1 MDVERESSQSENLR
15 SRRARVTTVWSG
27 RKIYLLET
35 AFPSFLF
42 FDLNVKDIPIVRV
55 LTSTTHY
62 PQLWH
67 DTDECLIISQRYLSH
82 KHKPQTRA
90 NEDRISVLLIWRRK
104 NTIPDL
110 WLVSWA
116 SIPGSDW
123 SCHHPDQAGSASPN
137 TRVWVS
143 LYYGGDTISGSMGLG
158 GRSGAVTQHQWPVCT
173 GPADTILSSSQ

>member
-1 MDVERESSQSENLR
+1 MYILYLD
-15 SRRARVTTVWSG
+15 SRH
-27 RKIYLLET
+27 
-35 AFPSFLF
+35 
-42 FDLNVKDIPIVRV
+42 IVGV
-55 LTSTTHY
+55 LTSTTPH

-67 DTDECLIISQRYLSH
+67 DTDECLIITQRYLSH

-104 NTIPDL
+104 NMIPPF

-116 SIPGSDW
+116 TILASDW

-143 LYYGGDTISGSMGLG
+143 LYYGGDTISGSMGCDSASVASLH
-158 GRSGAVTQHQWPVCT
+158 RSSRHYIVKLAIDYDRIIVEWTSHVGEIWNVLLLMPTFT
-173 GPADTILSSSQ
+173 